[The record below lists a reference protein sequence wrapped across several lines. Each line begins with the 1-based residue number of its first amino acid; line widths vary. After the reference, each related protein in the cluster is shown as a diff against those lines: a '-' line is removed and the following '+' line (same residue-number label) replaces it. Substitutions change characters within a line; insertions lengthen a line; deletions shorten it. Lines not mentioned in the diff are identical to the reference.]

1 MVTSVTRLTS
11 RRLPES
17 LGSLSANGSHET
29 HFNIQWRLDDDQ
41 FSLARTPAAFE
52 QRHQAFI
59 QTYHTT
65 AHQGLLREQRTQP
78 IPVEVLGAARGRLYA
93 QEELTRHF
101 SQALFPQTTNRHGC
115 VTLHSYHFSVGEG
128 LPQAQI

>member
-1 MVTSVTRLTS
+1 MTISSRWPTRRRRSTSTIR
-11 RRLPES
+11 P
-17 LGSLSANGSHET
+17 LSS
-29 HFNIQWRLDDDQ
+29 
-41 FSLARTPAAFE
+41 
-52 QRHQAFI
+52 I

-65 AHQGLLREQRTQP
+65 AHQGLLREQRIPP
-78 IPVEVLGAARGRLYA
+78 IPVEVLGAARGCLYA

-115 VTLHSYHFSVGEG
+115 VTLHSHRFAVGEG